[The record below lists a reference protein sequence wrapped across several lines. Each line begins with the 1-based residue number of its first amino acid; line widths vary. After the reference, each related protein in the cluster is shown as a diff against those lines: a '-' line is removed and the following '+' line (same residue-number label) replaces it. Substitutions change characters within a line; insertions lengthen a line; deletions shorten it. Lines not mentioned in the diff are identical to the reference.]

1 MLGRTLESLKWY
13 IFFFR
18 VPFRDVMHPYDPTSL
33 RLFVAVCE
41 ERNIALAAQREA
53 IVPSAVS
60 KRIAQME
67 AQAGTP
73 LLARGRRG
81 VAVTAAGETLWR
93 YAREAL
99 QLLDRMQAE
108 LTAYA
113 EGVQGQVR
121 VFASMSAL
129 AQFLPADVGRFAR
142 DHAQVRVSM
151 EEREIWEVVRGVE
164 EGRADIGVCWD
175 AVDLGRLQRFAY
187 REDQLAVVLPAGHA
201 LAGRKRLH
209 FADTL
214 DHEHVDILGRSIMKT
229 TQQRQ
234 AAIAGKPLRTRLQV
248 ATVDAACRIVAA
260 QLALAIVP
268 REEARLFEQPL
279 GLVVLPLADGWAKRR
294 FVLAVR
300 DAKALAPAARRLLES
315 LRADAQDGAA
325 ALRPA
330 GPRASAA
337 AAAPRRR
344 APRRA

>member
-13 IFFFR
+13 VFFFR

-175 AVDLGRLQRFAY
+175 AVTW
-187 REDQLAVVLPAGHA
+187 AGCSA
-201 LAGRKRLH
+201 SPTAR
-209 FADTL
+209 T
-214 DHEHVDILGRSIMKT
+214 SSPWCCP
-229 TQQRQ
+229 Q
-234 AAIAGKPLRTRLQV
+234 AMR
-248 ATVDAACRIVAA
+248 
-260 QLALAIVP
+260 
-268 REEARLFEQPL
+268 
-279 GLVVLPLADGWAKRR
+279 W
-294 FVLAVR
+294 
-300 DAKALAPAARRLLES
+300 PAASACTLPTRWTTS
-315 LRADAQDGAA
+315 MWTSSGAA
-325 ALRPA
+325 
-330 GPRASAA
+330 S
-337 AAAPRRR
+337 
-344 APRRA
+344 